1 VREHGAARA
10 LRRLPCPGSG
20 KISREVRAPAEEEL
34 SGDVRQLAAAR
45 VKAWDIE
52 SSKGVLPV
60 LWDRERAKITR
71 ITRAD
76 VQGAARIQAL
86 VMRDVKRLEDW
97 EEVDERPSLVFPSQS
112 MALVYRN
119 AQQIMRT
126 ALGLDARE
134 QLALGNMVPVK
145 QRDSAVRFLEMAL
158 SELPDDKSAQLRLAW
173 AREVEELEGE

>member
-1 VREHGAARA
+1 MSVN
-10 LRRLPCPGSG
+10 L
-20 KISREVRAPAEEEL
+20 
-34 SGDVRQLAAAR
+34 RQLELDSARHKWAAR